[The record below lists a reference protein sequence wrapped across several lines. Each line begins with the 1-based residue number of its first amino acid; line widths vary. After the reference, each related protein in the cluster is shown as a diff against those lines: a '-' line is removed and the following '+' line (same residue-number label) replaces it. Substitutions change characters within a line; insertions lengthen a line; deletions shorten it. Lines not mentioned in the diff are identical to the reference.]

1 MYETILP
8 ISEVKNHLRIDDDF
22 TEDDSALKRM
32 VASALQFIEQKTSH
46 IFLQSQKTYSR
57 NCNSGYVDIF
67 DYPIS
72 YAGILT
78 KLDYAG
84 KVRFDADSVEVTVGY
99 GNRLTVPSALIDC
112 ALMIVENWYYAS
124 EKKANT
130 QEIPDAAQQIINT
143 YRRFVVL

>member
-22 TEDDSALKRM
+22 TEDDNALKRM
-32 VASALQFIEQKTSH
+32 VASALQFIEQKTNR
-46 IFLQSQKTYSR
+46 IFLQSQKTYTR
-57 NCNSGYVDIF
+57 NANSGYVDIF

-72 YAGILT
+72 YTGVLT

-84 KVRFDADSVEVTVGY
+84 KVRFDADSVEVAVGY
-99 GNRLTVPSALIDC
+99 GSRLAIPSALIDC
-112 ALMIVENWYYAS
+112 ALMIIENWYYGS
-124 EKKANT
+124 EKQANT
-130 QEIPDAAQQIINT
+130 QTIPDAAQQIINT

>member
-22 TEDDSALKRM
+22 TEDDNALKRM
-32 VASALQFIEQKTSH
+32 VASALQFIEQKTNH
-46 IFLQSQKTYSR
+46 IFLQYEKTYTR
-57 NCNSGYVDIF
+57 NNHSGYIDIF

-72 YAGILT
+72 YVGDLT

-84 KVRFDADSVEVTVGY
+84 KTRFDADNVTVTVGY
-99 GNRLTVPSALIDC
+99 ENRLAVPSALIDC
-112 ALMIVENWYYAS
+112 ALMIIENWYYAS

-143 YRRFVVL
+143 YRRFTIV

>member
-22 TEDDSALKRM
+22 TEDDDALTRM
-32 VASALQFIEQKTSH
+32 VASALQFIEQKTNH
-46 IFLQSQKTYSR
+46 IFLQSEKTYSR
-57 NCNSGYVDIF
+57 NSNSGYVDIF

-84 KVRFDADSVEVTVGY
+84 KVRFDADNVTVTVGY
-99 GNRLTVPSALIDC
+99 GSRSAVPSALIDC
-112 ALMIVENWYYAS
+112 ALMIIENWYYAS

-143 YRRFVVL
+143 YRRFTVL